1 MEQGRITGLRG
12 RLLVTYRAGSTW
24 VIGLRPVRVFRTYL
38 ASGGN
43 LLAAGMSFQAV
54 FAVFAAVWV
63 GFSFFS
69 VYLAGHPA
77 IEEAVIAF
85 INIQIP
91 GLIGS
96 GGAID
101 PAVLTNSTALTW
113 TGAIAILV
121 LLYTAV
127 GWLNYARIAVHRIF
141 DLPPSTM
148 NVVLLKI
155 YDLFIAVA
163 YGIILV
169 VSATGSV
176 IATRLIGIVATWA
189 GIAQSS
195 TVLRDGLQVGSIV
208 VILLIDTLVL
218 ASLIRLLSGVPI
230 PWKRL
235 FAGSFLGGIV
245 LGAMKIG
252 ATFLLAG
259 TSQNPLLAS
268 FAVVIGLLV
277 WFNIACRVY
286 LLCATWIAV
295 GMSDLGL
302 EAKDSGWI
310 FGRRANRV
318 ARIEL

>member
-1 MEQGRITGLRG
+1 MEQGRIRRSHG
-12 RLLVTYRAGSTW
+12 RLTSTFRAVFAW
-24 VIGLRPVRVFRTYL
+24 AIELRPVRVFRAYI
-38 ASGGN
+38 ASGGD

-69 VYLAGHPA
+69 VYLGGHPA

-85 INIQIP
+85 INVQIP

-101 PAVLTNSTALTW
+101 PAVLANSTALTW
-113 TGAIAILV
+113 TGAIAIVV
-121 LLYTAV
+121 LLFTAI

-155 YDLFIAVA
+155 YDLLIAVA
-163 YGIILV
+163 YGIMLV

-189 GIAQSS
+189 GIAESS
-195 TVLRDGLQVGSIV
+195 TALRDALQVGSIV
-208 VILLIDTLVL
+208 VILIIDTLVL

-235 FAGSFLGGIV
+235 IVGSFLGGIV

-286 LLCATWIAV
+286 LLSATWIAV

-302 EAKDSGWI
+302 EAKDAGWI
-310 FGRRANRV
+310 FGSRAKRL

>member
-1 MEQGRITGLRG
+1 MKQGFA
-12 RLLVTYRAGSTW
+12 VASHW
-24 VIGLRPVRVFRTYL
+24 VKGLRPVRVFRAYL

-69 VYLAGHPA
+69 VYLSGHPA
-77 IEEAVIAF
+77 VQEAVIGF

-91 GLIGS
+91 GFIGK

-101 PAVLTNSTALTW
+101 PDALMGSPSLTW
-113 TGAIAILV
+113 TGAAAVLV

-127 GWLNYARIAVHRIF
+127 AWLNYTRTAIHAIF
-141 DLPPSTM
+141 NLPPSTL
-148 NVVLLKI
+148 NVILLKI
-155 YDLFIAVA
+155 YDLLIALG
-163 YGIILV
+163 YGLVII
-169 VSATGSV
+169 VSATASV
-176 IATRLIGIVATWA
+176 IATKLIGIVATWA
-189 GIAQSS
+189 GIAETSIL
-195 TVLRDGLQVGSIV
+195 LRGSLQVGSV
-208 VILLIDTLVL
+208 VLILLMDTLVL
-218 ASLIRLLSGVPI
+218 ASMIRLLSGVPI

-235 FAGSFLGGIV
+235 FVGSFLGGIV

-252 ATFLLAG
+252 GTYLLAG
-259 TSQNPLLAS
+259 TSTNPLLAS

-277 WFNIACRVY
+277 WFNLACRVY
-286 LLCATWIAV
+286 LLSATWIAV
-295 GMSDLGL
+295 GMSDLGI

-310 FGRRANRV
+310 FGSQAKRV

>member
-1 MEQGRITGLRG
+1 MKQGF
-12 RLLVTYRAGSTW
+12 AAASHW
-24 VIGLRPVRVFRTYL
+24 VKGLRPVRVFRTYL

-69 VYLAGHPA
+69 VYLSGHPA
-77 IEEAVIAF
+77 VQEAVIGF

-91 GLIGS
+91 GFIGK

-101 PAVLTNSTALTW
+101 PDALMGSPSLTW
-113 TGAIAILV
+113 TGAAAVLV

-127 GWLNYARIAVHRIF
+127 AWLNYTRTAIHAIF
-141 DLPPSTM
+141 NLPPSTL
-148 NVVLLKI
+148 NVILLKI
-155 YDLFIAVA
+155 YDLLIALG
-163 YGIILV
+163 YGLVII
-169 VSATGSV
+169 VSATASV
-176 IATRLIGIVATWA
+176 IATKLIGIVATWA
-189 GIAQSS
+189 GIAETSIL
-195 TVLRDGLQVGSIV
+195 LRGSLQVGSV
-208 VILLIDTLVL
+208 VLILLMDTLVL
-218 ASLIRLLSGVPI
+218 ASMIRLLSGVPI

-235 FAGSFLGGIV
+235 FVGSFLGGIV

-252 ATFLLAG
+252 GTYLLAG
-259 TSQNPLLAS
+259 TSTNPLLAS

-277 WFNIACRVY
+277 WFNLACRVY
-286 LLCATWIAV
+286 LLSATWIAV
-295 GMSDLGL
+295 GMSDLGI

-310 FGRRANRV
+310 FGSQAKRV